1 MCCFMYNKR
10 RHPFLVHTFP
20 TKAQIYSK
28 GPIHRSKLLYLV
40 NAYMPGKK
48 HVKIY
53 SLVKKSYCIVEK
65 FKIEQGRVNGNKYTY
80 VSCILYK

>member
-10 RHPFLVHTFP
+10 RHPFLSILSPQKYRYILKVPYTVV
-20 TKAQIYSK
+20 S
-28 GPIHRSKLLYLV
+28 SYLV

-53 SLVKKSYCIVEK
+53 SLVKKLLYSREK
-65 FKIEQGRVNGNKYTY
+65 FKVEQGRVNGNKYTY

>member
-1 MCCFMYNKR
+1 MCCFIMYNKR

-48 HVKIY
+48 YVKIY
-53 SLVKKSYCIVEK
+53 SLVKKSYCKVEK
-65 FKIEQGRVNGNKYTY
+65 SLKLNRGGLMGTNTRM
-80 VSCILYK
+80 